1 MSIKFISDLIF
12 DIYIKKCF
20 INNIDF
26 SVKEEI
32 EKYLKKL
39 FKTLSKKYN
48 LKIEGFYNI
57 TVYIDKYYGIILH
70 LEKEEIDYYEYYKNQ
85 VDMRLIT
92 IDTEFIYEVE
102 DIPFDIINKVD
113 IITKDKNIYLKIKEE
128 LTNTEMME
136 LLENSKLIYN
146 S

>member
-12 DIYIKKCF
+12 DIYVKKYLIK
-20 INNIDF
+20 NIDF
-26 SVKEEI
+26 SNKEDL

-39 FKTLSKKYN
+39 FKLLKNKYN
-48 LKIEGFYNI
+48 LTIEGFYNI

-92 IDTEFIYEVE
+92 IDTDFMYQVD
-102 DIPFDIINKVD
+102 DIPFNIINKLK
-113 IITKDKNIYLKIKEE
+113 INITDKNIYLIIKEE
-128 LTNTEMME
+128 LTEIEMMN
-136 LLENSKLIYN
+136 LLENSIIVYK
-146 S
+146 